1 MRLIVTPV
9 SPRQPACAR
18 GTAIATLTNTVGWF
32 TIFVAL
38 WAGVTGAVPLP
49 AAGVV
54 ALFGVPAAAWNG
66 APCA

>member
-1 MRLIVTPV
+1 MRLTVTPT
-9 SPRQPACAR
+9 SPRLPAAR
-18 GTAIATLTNTVGWF
+18 GAAIAALTNTVGWF

-38 WAGVTGAVPLP
+38 WAGLTGAVPLP

-66 APCA
+66 